1 MFCLNK
7 GIKPDEE
14 ELRKICRIADSSGK
28 VKIKV
33 IGPDNQIDPQ
43 SNSGLQINTAFQIT
57 KADFEKYSRDSE
69 IFKQLDKNKDGHV
82 SVRELTSKAELAF
95 KVVFVIQDGQILIF
109 HEILGTRQ
117 R

>member
-1 MFCLNK
+1 MNVWLK

-43 SNSGLQINTAFQIT
+43 SNSGLQLMLLFRSQ
-57 KADFEKYSRDSE
+57 R
-69 IFKQLDKNKDGHV
+69 L
-82 SVRELTSKAELAF
+82 
-95 KVVFVIQDGQILIF
+95 ILRNIL
-109 HEILGTRQ
+109 EILRFSNNWTKIKMVMCL
-117 R
+117 